1 MILARHRLV
10 GITFT
15 LTMLLY
21 VDRIA
26 ISAGKSAVAQQFS
39 LSDTQFGWVLSAF
52 ALGYALFQIPAGA
65 FVDRFGPR
73 LALTIIVGAWS
84 FFTGLTGLAWSLA
97 SLLVFRLLF
106 GLAEAGAFPACA
118 RIFYAWLPAGER
130 GLAQGINLSGS
141 RLGAAFA
148 LPLVAW
154 LLLTIGWRFAFLI
167 LAAVGVVWAVG
178 WNLWYRNTPEEH
190 GGVAADEAA
199 YIAARRGPIARTAE
213 PMSLRRL
220 VTLPNLWLLMG
231 QYFASNFTFFFCL
244 TWLFPYLQ
252 RTYHLDPLATG
263 FYSAAPLLGGAA
275 GNWLGGALVD
285 RLFRHGWGHRSRQIP
300 AMIGFSLAV
309 VSILA
314 SMTCTTPLA
323 AVLCLSAAMFGSD
336 MTVSASWA
344 FSIDIGRAH
353 SGAVSGAMNMAGNLG
368 SFLTSLAFPYL
379 QLLTGSTSSFFVVGA
394 SLNAIAVILWSRT
407 RPLAPAGDPDG
418 TLQARGIS

>member
-1 MILARHRLV
+1 MIAARHRLV
-10 GITFT
+10 AVTFT

-26 ISAGKSAVAQQFS
+26 ISAGKTAVAQQFT
-39 LSDTQFGWVLSAF
+39 LTDTQFGWVLSAF
-52 ALGYALFQIPAGA
+52 ALGYALFQLPAGI

-73 LALTIIVGAWS
+73 LTLTLVVAAWS

-106 GLAEAGAFPACA
+106 GLAEAGAFPTCA
-118 RIFYAWLPAGER
+118 RAFYAWLPVGER

-154 LLLTIGWRFAFLI
+154 LLLTIGWRLAFLV
-167 LAAVGVVWAVG
+167 LAVAGMVWAAG
-178 WNLWYRNTPEEH
+178 WYVWFRNTPEEH
-190 GGVAADEAA
+190 ASVSESERA
-199 YIAARRGPIARTAE
+199 YIAAQRGQIHHVSE
-213 PMSLRRL
+213 P
-220 VTLPNLWLLMG
+220 LPLGKLLSIPNIWLLMG

-252 RTYHLDPLATG
+252 RTYQLDPLVTG
-263 FYSAAPLLGGAA
+263 FYSAMPLMAGAL
-275 GNWLGGALVD
+275 GNWCGGALVD
-285 RLFRHGWGHRSRQIP
+285 GFYRRGFGIKSRQIP
-300 AMIGFSLAV
+300 AMAGFSLAV
-309 VSILA
+309 AGILA
-314 SMTCTTPLA
+314 TLLCSSPLP

-344 FSIDIGRAH
+344 FSIDIGGSH

-368 SFLTSLAFPYL
+368 SFITGLAFPYL
-379 QLLTGSTSSFFVVGA
+379 QLITGSTTSFFVVGA
-394 SLNAIAVILWSRT
+394 TLNTIAVILWSRS
-407 RPLAPAGDPDG
+407 RPAAPQSPILA
-418 TLQARGIS
+418 

>member
-1 MILARHRLV
+1 VILARHRLV
-10 GITFT
+10 GVTFT

-26 ISAGKSAVAQQFS
+26 ISAGKTAVAQQFS
-39 LSDTQFGWVLSAF
+39 LTDTQFGWVLSIF

-84 FFTGLTGLAWSLA
+84 FFTGMTGLAWSFA
-97 SLLVFRLLF
+97 SLLAFRLLF
-106 GLAEAGAFPACA
+106 GLSEAGAFPACA
-118 RIFYAWLPAGER
+118 RVFYAWLPAGER

-154 LLLTIGWRFAFLI
+154 LLLTIGWRFAFFI
-167 LAAVGVVWAVG
+167 LAVAGIVWAVG
-178 WNLWYRNTPEEH
+178 WHLWFRNSPEEH
-190 GGVAADEAA
+190 RAVSPDERA
-199 YIAARRGPIARTAE
+199 YIAANRGAIEKTAE
-213 PMSLRRL
+213 PLPLSRL
-220 VTLPNLWLLMG
+220 LALPNLWLLMG

-252 RTYHLDPLATG
+252 RAYHLDPLATG
-263 FYSAAPLLGGAA
+263 FYSAAPLLGGAV

-285 RLFRHGWGHRSRQIP
+285 RLYRHGLGHRSRQIP
-300 AMIGFSLAV
+300 AMIGFSLSV

-314 SMTCTTPLA
+314 SMLCSTPLS
-323 AVLCLSAAMFGSD
+323 AVLCLTLAMLGSD

-344 FSIDIGRAH
+344 FSIDIGRGH

-379 QLLTGSTSSFFVVGA
+379 QLLTGSTTSFFVVGA
-394 SLNAIAVILWSRT
+394 GLNAIAVFLWSRA
-407 RPLAPAGDPDG
+407 RLPAGNAD
-418 TLQARGIS
+418 TKLQVGGVS

>member
-1 MILARHRLV
+1 VILARHRLV
-10 GITFT
+10 GVTFT

-26 ISAGKSAVAQQFS
+26 ISAGKTAVAQQFS
-39 LSDTQFGWVLSAF
+39 LTDTQFGWVLSIF

-84 FFTGLTGLAWSLA
+84 FFTGMTGLAWSFA
-97 SLLVFRLLF
+97 SLLAFRLLF
-106 GLAEAGAFPACA
+106 GLSEAGAFPACA
-118 RIFYAWLPAGER
+118 RVFYAWLPAGER

-154 LLLTIGWRFAFLI
+154 LLLTIGWRFAFFI
-167 LAAVGVVWAVG
+167 LAVAGIVWAVG
-178 WNLWYRNTPEEH
+178 WHLWFRNSPEEH
-190 GGVAADEAA
+190 RAVSPDERA
-199 YIAARRGPIARTAE
+199 YIAANRGAIEKTAE
-213 PMSLRRL
+213 PLPLSRL
-220 VTLPNLWLLMG
+220 LALPNLWLLMG

-252 RTYHLDPLATG
+252 RAYHLDPLATG
-263 FYSAAPLLGGAA
+263 FYSAAPLLGGAV

-285 RLFRHGWGHRSRQIP
+285 RLYRHGLGHRSRQIP
-300 AMIGFSLAV
+300 AMIGFSLSV

-314 SMTCTTPLA
+314 SMLCSTPLS
-323 AVLCLSAAMFGSD
+323 AVLCLTLAMLGSD

-344 FSIDIGRAH
+344 FSIDIGRGH

-379 QLLTGSTSSFFVVGA
+379 QLLTGSTTSFFVVGA
-394 SLNAIAVILWSRT
+394 GLNAIAVFLWSRA
-407 RPLAPAGDPDG
+407 RPPAGNAD
-418 TLQARGIS
+418 TKLQVGEVS

>member
-10 GITFT
+10 GVTFT

-26 ISAGKSAVAQQFS
+26 ISAGKTAVAQQFS
-39 LSDTQFGWVLSAF
+39 LSDTQFGWVLSIF

-84 FFTGLTGLAWSLA
+84 FFTGMTGLAWSFA
-97 SLLVFRLLF
+97 SLLAFRLLF
-106 GLAEAGAFPACA
+106 GLSEAGAFPACA
-118 RIFYAWLPAGER
+118 RVFYAWLPAGER

-154 LLLTIGWRFAFLI
+154 LLLTIGWRYAFFS
-167 LAAVGVVWAVG
+167 LALVGIVWAAG
-178 WNLWYRNTPEEH
+178 WHLWFRNSPEEH
-190 GGVAADEAA
+190 LAVSPDERA
-199 YIAARRGPIARTAE
+199 YIAANRGVIEKTSE
-213 PMSLRRL
+213 PLPL
-220 VTLPNLWLLMG
+220 GKLLALPNIWLLMG

-263 FYSAAPLLGGAA
+263 FYSAAPLLGGAV

-285 RLFRHGWGHRSRQIP
+285 RLYRHGLGHRSRQIP
-300 AMIGFSLAV
+300 AMVGFSLSV

-314 SMTCTTPLA
+314 SMLCSAPLP
-323 AVLCLSAAMFGSD
+323 AVLCLTLAMLGSD

-344 FSIDIGRAH
+344 FSIDIGRGH

-379 QLLTGSTSSFFVVGA
+379 QLITGSTTSFFVVGA
-394 SLNAIAVILWSRT
+394 GLNAIAVFLWSRA
-407 RPLAPAGDPDG
+407 RPPAGA
-418 TLQARGIS
+418 TKLQVGGVS

>member
-1 MILARHRLV
+1 MKPGAKTWTLV
-10 GITFT
+10 
-15 LTMLLY
+15 L
-21 VDRIA
+21 
-26 ISAGKSAVAQQFS
+26 
-39 LSDTQFGWVLSAF
+39 VLSATATASYICRVNVSTAAPLLMKEF
-52 ALGYALFQIPAGA
+52 NLDQVLMGRVFSAFLLGYALFQIPAGA

-84 FFTGLTGLAWSLA
+84 FFTGMTGLAWSFA

-106 GLAEAGAFPACA
+106 GLSEAGAFPACA
-118 RIFYAWLPAGER
+118 RVFYAWLPAGER

-154 LLLTIGWRFAFLI
+154 LLLTIGWRFAFFI
-167 LAAVGVVWAVG
+167 LALVGIFWAAG
-178 WNLWYRNTPEEH
+178 WYAWFRNSPEEQR
-190 GGVAADEAA
+190 GVSPEERS
-199 YIAARRGPIARTAE
+199 YIAANRGAIEKTAE
-213 PMSLRRL
+213 PLPLSRL
-220 VTLPNLWLLMG
+220 LCLPNIWLLMG

-252 RTYHLDPLATG
+252 RAYHLEPLATG
-263 FYSAAPLLGGAA
+263 FYSAAPLLGGAV

-285 RLFRHGWGHRSRQIP
+285 RLYRHGLGHRSRQIP
-300 AMIGFSLAV
+300 AMIGFSLSV

-314 SMTCTTPLA
+314 SMLCSTPLP
-323 AVLCLSAAMFGSD
+323 AVLCLTLAMLGSD

-344 FSIDIGRAH
+344 FSIDIGRGH

-379 QLLTGSTSSFFVVGA
+379 QLITGSTTSFFVVGA
-394 SLNAIAVILWSRT
+394 GLNAIAVFLWSRV
-407 RPLAPAGDPDG
+407 RPPAGHAD
-418 TLQARGIS
+418 TKLQMGEVS

>member
-10 GITFT
+10 GVTFT

-26 ISAGKSAVAQQFS
+26 ISAGKTAVAQQFS
-39 LSDTQFGWVLSAF
+39 LSDTQFGWVLSIF
-52 ALGYALFQIPAGA
+52 ALGYALFQIPTGA

-73 LALTIIVGAWS
+73 LALTLIVGAWS
-84 FFTGLTGLAWSLA
+84 FFTGMTGLAWSFA
-97 SLLVFRLLF
+97 SLLAFRLLF
-106 GLAEAGAFPACA
+106 GLSEAGAFPACA

-154 LLLTIGWRFAFLI
+154 LLLTIGWRFAFFS
-167 LAAVGVVWAVG
+167 LALVGIVWAVG
-178 WNLWYRNTPEEH
+178 WHLWFRNSPEEH
-190 GGVAADEAA
+190 SGVSPHERS
-199 YIAARRGPIARTAE
+199 YIAANRGVIEKTAE
-213 PMSLRRL
+213 PLPLGRL
-220 VTLPNLWLLMG
+220 LALPNIWLLMG

-252 RTYHLDPLATG
+252 RTYHLDALVTG

-285 RLFRHGWGHRSRQIP
+285 RLYRRGYGHRSRQIP
-300 AMIGFSLAV
+300 AMIGFSLSV
-309 VSILA
+309 ISILA
-314 SMTCTTPLA
+314 SMLCSTPLP
-323 AVLCLSAAMFGSD
+323 AVLCLTLAMLGSD

-344 FSIDIGRAH
+344 FSIDIGRGH

-379 QLLTGSTSSFFVVGA
+379 QLITGSTSSFFVVGA
-394 SLNAIAVILWSRT
+394 SLNAIAVFLWSRA
-407 RPLAPAGDPDG
+407 RPVMGSADVKIQVGEV
-418 TLQARGIS
+418 S

>member
-1 MILARHRLV
+1 MTGTRHRLI
-10 GITFT
+10 GLTFT

-26 ISAGKSAVAQQFS
+26 ISAGKSAVSHSFA
-39 LSDTQFGWVLSAF
+39 LTDTQFGWVLSVF

-65 FVDRFGPR
+65 FVDRYGPR
-73 LALTIIVGAWS
+73 LALSLVVMAWS

-97 SLLVFRLLF
+97 SLLLFRLLF
-106 GLAEAGAFPACA
+106 GLAEAGAFPTCA
-118 RIFYAWLPAGER
+118 RAFYAWLPAHER

-154 LLLTIGWRFAFLI
+154 LLTLVGWRYTFLL
-167 LAAVGVVWAVG
+167 LAGAGALWAVG
-178 WNLWYRNTPEEH
+178 WYLWFRDRPEDH
-190 GGVAADEAA
+190 AGVDGEERALIVAG
-199 YIAARRGPIARTAE
+199 RGVIGERAPPLPLGTLFR
-213 PMSLRRL
+213 
-220 VTLPNLWLLMG
+220 LPNIWLAMG

-252 RTYHLDPLATG
+252 RAFHLDLLATG
-263 FYSAAPLLGGAA
+263 FYSAAPLI
-275 GNWLGGALVD
+275 GGALGNWCGGAMTD
-285 RLFRHGWGHRSRQIP
+285 MLYRRGLGSRARQIP

-309 VSILA
+309 AGILSSLYCA
-314 SMTCTTPLA
+314 TPLA

-344 FSIDIGRAH
+344 FAIDIGGAH

-368 SFLTSLAFPYL
+368 SFITSLAFPYL
-379 QLLTGSTSSFFVVGA
+379 RLMTGSTEPFFWVAAALNVV
-394 SLNAIAVILWSRT
+394 AILLWSRVRAT
-407 RPLAPAGDPDG
+407 GALA
-418 TLQARGIS
+418 ARL

>member
-1 MILARHRLV
+1 MTLARHRLV
-10 GITFT
+10 GVTFT

-39 LSDTQFGWVLSAF
+39 LTDTQFGWALSVF

-65 FVDRFGPR
+65 FIDRFGPR
-73 LALTIIVGAWS
+73 LALALIVGAWS
-84 FFTGLTGLAWSLA
+84 FFTGLTGLAFSFV

-167 LAAVGVVWAVG
+167 LALAGAVWAVG
-178 WNLWYRNTPEEH
+178 WYLWFRNSPEDH
-190 GGVAADEAA
+190 PAVSADERA
-199 YIAARRGPIARTAE
+199 YIAAHRGRIAKTAE
-213 PMSLRRL
+213 PLALSRL
-220 VTLPNLWLLMG
+220 LGLPNIWLLMG
-231 QYFASNFTFFFCL
+231 QYFCSNFTFFFCL

-252 RTYHLDPLATG
+252 RTYHLDPVATG
-263 FYSAAPLLGGAA
+263 FYSAAPLLAGAA
-275 GNWLGGALVD
+275 GNWLSGVLVD
-285 RLFRHGWGHRSRQIP
+285 RLFRAGLGHRSRQIP

-314 SMTCTTPLA
+314 AMTCTTPLA
-323 AVLCLSAAMFGSD
+323 AVACLSVAMFGSD

-344 FSIDIGRAH
+344 FAIDIGRGH

-394 SLNAIAVILWSRT
+394 SLNTIAVILWSRA
-407 RPLAPAGDPDG
+407 RAPASAGDTD
-418 TLQARGIS
+418 TKLQMGEIS

>member
-10 GITFT
+10 GVTFT

-26 ISAGKSAVAQQFS
+26 ISAGKSAVAQQFD

-52 ALGYALFQIPAGA
+52 ALGYALFQVPAGM

-73 LALTIIVGAWS
+73 LALTLVVGAWS
-84 FFTGLTGLAWSLA
+84 LFTGLTGLAWSLA
-97 SLLVFRLLF
+97 SLLLFRLLF
-106 GLAEAGAFPACA
+106 GFAEAGAFPICA
-118 RIFYAWLPAGER
+118 RAFYAWLPVGER

-154 LLLTIGWRFAFLI
+154 LLLVIGWRMAFLA
-167 LAAVGVVWAVG
+167 LAAVGVVWAAG
-178 WNLWYRNTPEEH
+178 WCLWFRNTPEEH
-190 GGVAADEAA
+190 RGVSPVERD
-199 YIAARRGPIARTAE
+199 YIALNRGIIRQTSE
-213 PMSLRRL
+213 PMPLRKL
-220 VTLPNLWLLMG
+220 LSLPNIWLLMG

-263 FYSAAPLLGGAA
+263 FYSALPLLGGAF
-275 GNWLGGALVD
+275 GNWFGGALVD
-285 RLFRHGWGHRSRQIP
+285 GLYGRGHGLASRRLP
-300 AMIGFSLAV
+300 AMSGFSLA
-309 VSILA
+309 IAGIIA
-314 SMTCTTPLA
+314 SLLCSTPLA

-336 MTVSASWA
+336 MTVSCSWA
-344 FSIDIGRAH
+344 FAIDIGRGH

-379 QLLTGSTSSFFVVGA
+379 ALATGSTMSFFAVGA
-394 SLNAIAVILWSRT
+394 LLNALAVFLWSRA
-407 RPLAPAGDPDG
+407 RPVLPASPGAVVP
-418 TLQARGIS
+418 A

>member
-10 GITFT
+10 GVTFT

-26 ISAGKSAVAQQFS
+26 ISAGKTAVAQQFS
-39 LSDTQFGWVLSAF
+39 LSDTQFGWVLSIF

-84 FFTGLTGLAWSLA
+84 FFTGMTGLAWSFA
-97 SLLVFRLLF
+97 SLLAFRLLF
-106 GLAEAGAFPACA
+106 GLSEAGAFPACA
-118 RIFYAWLPAGER
+118 RVFYAWLPAGER

-154 LLLTIGWRFAFLI
+154 LLLTIGWRFAFFS
-167 LAAVGVVWAVG
+167 LALVGIVWAVG
-178 WNLWYRNTPEEH
+178 WHAWFRNSPEEH
-190 GGVAADEAA
+190 RAVSLEERA
-199 YIAARRGPIARTAE
+199 YIAAHRGVIEKTAE
-213 PMSLRRL
+213 PLPLRRL
-220 VTLPNLWLLMG
+220 LGLPNIWLLMG

-252 RTYHLDPLATG
+252 RTYHLDPLVTG

-285 RLFRHGWGHRSRQIP
+285 RLYRRGLGHRSRQIP
-300 AMIGFSLAV
+300 AMIGFSLSV
-309 VSILA
+309 VSILT
-314 SMTCTTPLA
+314 SMLCSTPLP
-323 AVLCLSAAMFGSD
+323 AVLCLTLAMFGSD

-344 FSIDIGRAH
+344 FSIDIGRGH

-379 QLLTGSTSSFFVVGA
+379 QLITGSTSSFFVVGA
-394 SLNAIAVILWSRT
+394 GLNAIAVLLWSRA
-407 RPLAPAGDPDG
+407 RPVMGSADVKIQMGG
-418 TLQARGIS
+418 VS

>member
-10 GITFT
+10 AVTFT

-26 ISAGKSAVAQQFS
+26 ISAGKTAVAQQFS
-39 LSDTQFGWVLSAF
+39 LSDTQFGWVLSIF

-84 FFTGLTGLAWSLA
+84 FFTGMTGLAWSFA
-97 SLLVFRLLF
+97 SLLAFRLLF
-106 GLAEAGAFPACA
+106 GLSEAGAFPACA
-118 RIFYAWLPAGER
+118 RVFYAWLPAGER

-154 LLLTIGWRFAFLI
+154 LLLSIGWRFAFFS
-167 LAAVGVVWAVG
+167 LALVGIFWAAG
-178 WNLWYRNTPEEH
+178 WHLWFRNSPEEH
-190 GGVAADEAA
+190 RAVSAGERA
-199 YIAARRGPIARTAE
+199 YIAANRGVIEKTAE
-213 PMSLRRL
+213 PLPLNRL
-220 VTLPNLWLLMG
+220 LALPNIWLLMG

-252 RTYHLDPLATG
+252 RAYHLEPLATG
-263 FYSAAPLLGGAA
+263 FYSAAPLIGGAV

-285 RLFRHGWGHRSRQIP
+285 RLYRHGLGHRSRQIP
-300 AMIGFSLAV
+300 AMIGFSLSV
-309 VSILA
+309 VAILA
-314 SMTCTTPLA
+314 SMLCSTPLP
-323 AVLCLSAAMFGSD
+323 AVFCLTLAMLGSD

-344 FSIDIGRAH
+344 FSIDIGRGH

-368 SFLTSLAFPYL
+368 SFLTS
-379 QLLTGSTSSFFVVGA
+379 
-394 SLNAIAVILWSRT
+394 
-407 RPLAPAGDPDG
+407 
-418 TLQARGIS
+418 

>member
-10 GITFT
+10 AVTFT

-26 ISAGKSAVAQQFS
+26 ISAGKMAVAQQFS
-39 LSDTQFGWVLSAF
+39 LTDTQFGWVLSIF

-84 FFTGLTGLAWSLA
+84 FFTGMTGLAWSFA
-97 SLLVFRLLF
+97 SLLLFRLLF
-106 GLAEAGAFPACA
+106 GLSEAGAFPACA
-118 RIFYAWLPAGER
+118 RVFYAWLPAGER

-154 LLLTIGWRFAFLI
+154 LLLTIGWRFAFFT
-167 LAAVGVVWAVG
+167 LALVGIFWAVG
-178 WNLWYRNTPEEH
+178 WHIWFRNSPEEH
-190 GGVAADEAA
+190 RAVSLQERS
-199 YIAARRGPIARTAE
+199 YIAANRGVIEKTAE
-213 PMSLRRL
+213 PLPLGKLLS
-220 VTLPNLWLLMG
+220 LPNVWLLMG

-285 RLFRHGWGHRSRQIP
+285 RLYRRGLGHQSRQIP
-300 AMIGFSLAV
+300 AMIGFTLSV
-309 VSILA
+309 ISILA
-314 SMTCTTPLA
+314 SMLCATPFP
-323 AVLCLSAAMFGSD
+323 AVLCLTLAMFGSD

-344 FSIDIGRAH
+344 FSIDIGRGH

-379 QLLTGSTSSFFVVGA
+379 QLITGSTSSFFVVGA
-394 SLNAIAVILWSRT
+394 GLNAIAVFLWSRA
-407 RPLAPAGDPDG
+407 RPPAQVADAR
-418 TLQARGIS
+418 LQVGGVS

>member
-1 MILARHRLV
+1 MIAARHRLV
-10 GITFT
+10 AVTFT

-52 ALGYALFQIPAGA
+52 ALGYALFQVPAGL

-73 LALTIIVGAWS
+73 LTLALVVSAWS
-84 FFTGLTGLAWSLA
+84 FFTGLTGLAWSLG
-97 SLLVFRLLF
+97 SLLAFRLLF
-106 GLAEAGAFPACA
+106 GLAEAGAFPTCA
-118 RIFYAWLPAGER
+118 RAFYAWLPVGER

-154 LLLTIGWRFAFLI
+154 LLLTIGWRQAFVALALAGI
-167 LAAVGVVWAVG
+167 LWAAG
-178 WNLWYRNTPEEH
+178 WYIWFRNTPEEH
-190 GGVAADEAA
+190 RGVSQDERA
-199 YIAARRGPIARTAE
+199 YIAANRGQVHPTSG
-213 PMSLRRL
+213 P
-220 VTLPNLWLLMG
+220 LPLGKLLAIPNIWLLMG

-244 TWLFPYLQ
+244 TWLFPYLE
-252 RTYHLDPLATG
+252 RTYHLNPLMTG
-263 FYSAAPLLGGAA
+263 FYSAAPLLGGAL
-275 GNWLGGALVD
+275 GNWCGGALVD
-285 RLFRHGWGHRSRQIP
+285 GLYRRDFGLKSRQIP
-300 AMIGFSLAV
+300 AMVGFSLAV
-309 VSILA
+309 GGILA
-314 SMTCTTPLA
+314 TLLCATPLP

-344 FSIDIGRAH
+344 FAIDIGRSH

-379 QLLTGSTSSFFVVGA
+379 QLITGSTSSFFVIGA
-394 SLNAIAVILWSRT
+394 TLNAIAVILWSRVSPVASASSNKT
-407 RPLAPAGDPDG
+407 AIA
-418 TLQARGIS
+418 